1 MRPALT
7 RLVLGID
14 ALVRAF
20 GVLAAWTCVA
30 LVLLVA
36 GDVFAR
42 YLFRE
47 GAVWAQEL
55 QWHLISPIALFGMSY
70 ALLCGEQVRVDVFYD
85 RFSPALQRWIEVL
98 GGCLMI
104 LLGVFLVRLSLP
116 WVEMSYTRGE
126 GSPNPGGLPYRYVL
140 KAFLPLGFG
149 LLALQG
155 LAHALRHAFGL
166 PPSRSAVPAPH
177 P

>member
-1 MRPALT
+1 MAT
-7 RLVLGID
+7 AA
-14 ALVRAF
+14 ALVAGIERIVRVF
-20 GVLAAWTCVA
+20 GLVAAAVCVV

-42 YLFRE
+42 YLFRT

-70 ALLCGEQVRVDVFYD
+70 ALLRGEQVRVDVLYE
-85 RFSPALQRWIEVL
+85 RFSPPVQRIVEIV
-98 GGCLMI
+98 GGLLMI
-104 LLGVFLVRLSLP
+104 GLGLWVAWLALP

-126 GSPNPGGLPYRYVL
+126 GSPNPGGLPHRFVL
-140 KAFLPLGFG
+140 KALIPLGFL

-155 LAHALRHAFGL
+155 LAHVLRHALDL
-166 PPSRSAVPAPH
+166 PPGRENG
-177 P
+177 